1 MSIGQFNTET
11 LNINLLWTLF
21 CFCFQI
27 CVSVDGHAGMCYEHS
42 AAEGPPVAALC
53 NHILDNL

>member
-1 MSIGQFNTET
+1 MF
-11 LNINLLWTLF
+11 
-21 CFCFQI
+21 FQI